1 MLFAKELKDAPQL
14 LLEIVLKRIY
24 ADYDGSVI
32 LRQHITKVVQEAK
45 QISIGEIDLFSL
57 SSDSVSDV
65 MYISRHSKEFLSRY
79 DSTKDLTRDDIQQ
92 IIESFK

>member
-1 MLFAKELKDAPQL
+1 MLFAKELKDDPQL

-32 LRQHITKVVQEAK
+32 LRQHITKIVKEAK
-45 QISIGEIDLFSL
+45 LINNREIDLFSL

-65 MYISRHSKEFLSRY
+65 MYISRHSKEFLLRY

>member
-1 MLFAKELKDAPQL
+1 MLFAKEIKDEPQCLLK
-14 LLEIVLKRIY
+14 IVLKRIY
-24 ADYDGSVI
+24 ADYDSTLI
-32 LRQHITKVVQEAK
+32 LRQHITKIVQEAK
-45 QISIGEIDLFSL
+45 RISIGEIDLFSL

>member
-1 MLFAKELKDAPQL
+1 MLFAKEFKDDPQL
-14 LLEIVLKRIY
+14 LLKIVLRRIY
-24 ADYDGSVI
+24 ADYDSTVI

-65 MYISRHSKEFLSRY
+65 MYISRHSKDFLLNY
-79 DSTKDLTRDDIQQ
+79 DSRNELTREDIQR
-92 IIESFK
+92 IIESLG